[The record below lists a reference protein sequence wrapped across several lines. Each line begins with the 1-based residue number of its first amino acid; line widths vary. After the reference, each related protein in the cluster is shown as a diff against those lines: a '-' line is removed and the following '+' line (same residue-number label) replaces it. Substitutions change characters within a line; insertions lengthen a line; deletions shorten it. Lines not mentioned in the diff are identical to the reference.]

1 MTPEMRETLTHIQ
14 DYFEQHGVS
23 PSYRQLME
31 MAGVFSTNSIA
42 RRVHALVDRG
52 HLVRSHGKNR
62 CYIPAKI
69 DLSSVPLPDLLC
81 ELERR
86 RANHG

>member
-14 DYFEQHGVS
+14 DYYQQHGVS
-23 PSYRQLME
+23 PTYRQLME
-31 MAGVFSTNSIA
+31 MAGVLSTASIQ
-42 RRVHALVDRG
+42 RRIFALVERG
-52 HLVRSHGKNR
+52 HLIRLHGRSR
-62 CYIPAKI
+62 CYVPAKV
-69 DLSSVPLPDLLC
+69 DLTRVPLPDLLS

>member
-23 PSYRQLME
+23 PSFRQLME
-31 MAGVFSTNSIA
+31 MADVSSTSAIY
-42 RRVHALVDRG
+42 RRIHGLVDRG
-52 HLVRSHGKNR
+52 HLVRSHGRNR
-62 CYIPAKI
+62 CYVPADI
-69 DLSSVPLPDLLC
+69 NLSNVPTEKLVD

-86 RANHG
+86 GARHG

>member
-23 PSYRQLME
+23 PSYRELME
-31 MAGVFSTNSIA
+31 MAGVSSTAAIY
-42 RRVHALVDRG
+42 RRVHGLVDRG
-52 HLVRSHGKNR
+52 HLVRLHGKNR
-62 CYIPAKI
+62 CYVPADI
-69 DLSSVPLPDLLC
+69 NLSTVPTDKLLC

-86 RANHG
+86 GAQHG

>member
-14 DYFEQHGVS
+14 GYFEQHGVA

-31 MAGVFSTNSIA
+31 MAGVASTTSIH

-52 HLVRSHGKNR
+52 HLIRVQGGAR
-62 CYIPAKI
+62 CYVPAKT
-69 DLSSVPLPDLLC
+69 DLTNVPLPDLLC